1 MTPTLKSIRGLPSWA
16 WYMLLLV
23 GALALPF
30 FEFMDASRTSVAVL
44 AGIYI
49 ILGLSLNIIV
59 GYAGL
64 FQLGHAAFF
73 GLGAY
78 TAAILSLHLG
88 VSVLL
93 SIPIAALIAG
103 VAAVL
108 VSKPVLHLRGD
119 YLCIVTIAFG
129 EIFRIAVVN
138 NIFGITGGSN
148 GLFGTGRPELLV
160 PWIEPIPF
168 ITLAALVAIYFV
180 QMRRRGLVV
189 QVTGAAIMA
198 AAYYLPPLLMG
209 EPPLYVASAVAVMA
223 LLAAAGALNKR
234 LFNES
239 GGTGTASPRA
249 ALLLLAGLLIVAVAA
264 ALVVVAGGE
273 ALSAAIDQA
282 LQANFNVGDPISGP
296 LGLTLVPFAFKRDPR
311 PYYFLILF
319 FIVVTF
325 VGVRRLQDSRL
336 GRAWL
341 YVRED
346 ELAAEAMGI
355 DTTRVKLAAF
365 AIGSAWAGVAGV
377 LYASRFTV
385 IAPESFNFL
394 QSVIIFCIVVL
405 GGSGS
410 IPGVLVGTLGMV
422 VLPELLRDADPTLV
436 WQGAT
441 PVLLL
446 ALILGVYLYVSRRRM
461 NAALI
466 ESALIA
472 AAFFLPALLLSRP
485 SLYVVGLVMALTAAI
500 GARLALRR
508 RANVSPWLAGALA
521 VYGIAMLVLGGEL
534 AARVETVVASFTIL
548 DWRDGL
554 MGAAMVLM
562 MVLRPAGLIP
572 ERRRGL
578 VTSAVAEMP
587 EVESAAA
594 PQPA

>member
-1 MTPTLKSIRGLPSWA
+1 MNRALTNGRPIPSWV
-16 WYMLLLV
+16 WYTLLLL

-30 FEFMDASRTSVAVL
+30 FGFMDASRTSVAVF
-44 AGIYI
+44 AGIYV

-78 TAAILSLHLG
+78 TAAILSLNAG

-93 SIPIAALIAG
+93 TIPLAMLIAG
-103 VAAVL
+103 GAAVL

-160 PWIEPIPF
+160 PWVEPIPF
-168 ITLAALVAIYFV
+168 LFLVVALAIYAVGARKRGWAVQVAGGATLAV
-180 QMRRRGLVV
+180 
-189 QVTGAAIMA
+189 
-198 AAYYLPPLLMG
+198 AYYAPPLLLDQPALSLVSMVMVIVALG
-209 EPPLYVASAVAVMA
+209 VASALRNRNADAQRELVGVAVVAA
-223 LLAAAGALNKR
+223 LFALAMFVGGASLAGAI
-234 LFNES
+234 E
-239 GGTGTASPRA
+239 TA
-249 ALLLLAGLLIVAVAA
+249 LA
-264 ALVVVAGGE
+264 E
-273 ALSAAIDQA
+273 
-282 LQANFNVGDPISGP
+282 NFNVGDPIAGP

-311 PYYFLILF
+311 PYYFLILA
-319 FIVVTF
+319 FIVITI
-325 VGVRRLQDSRL
+325 VGIKRLQDSRL

-355 DTTRVKLAAF
+355 HTTRVKLVAF

-394 QSVIIFCIVVL
+394 QSVIMFCIVVL

-410 IPGVLVGTLGMV
+410 IPGVMVGTLGMV

-436 WQGAT
+436 WSNAA
-441 PVLLL
+441 PAVIL
-446 ALILGVYLYVSRRRM
+446 ALILAGYLYASRRRLSR
-461 NAALI
+461 AAI
-466 ESALIA
+466 DSALIA
-472 AAFFLPALLLSRP
+472 VAFYLPPLLLGQP
-485 SLYVVGLVMALTAAI
+485 PLYVASIIMALVAVIAARAAY
-500 GARLALRR
+500 ARDI
-508 RANVSPWLAGALA
+508 NVLPWLGGALA
-521 VYGIAMLVLGGEL
+521 VY
-534 AARVETVVASFTIL
+534 VVALMIAGAAFAAQLESVIAGFNII

-554 MGAAMVLM
+554 MGVAMVLM
-562 MVLRPAGLIP
+562 MILRPAGIIP
-572 ERRRGL
+572 ERRRGA
-578 VTSAVAEMP
+578 VISAVAATP
-587 EVESAAA
+587 EPESAVA
-594 PQPA
+594 PQIA